1 MIDVLILPG
10 TGSPRGDAVCAA
22 FAQSLDPDRFAPQ
35 IVSYPATYGG
45 FQLPYAESR
54 ALGRKALADA
64 IRRAANPAIIAGY
77 SQGAGIA
84 GDLAAEIGAG
94 VHPDLEVYACAL
106 IADPVRPH
114 GAGMPHRPPAPGYGI
129 VGTRVI
135 TGLPTWWAAAAG
147 DPITALPPGNP
158 LRTIADVSE
167 WWSIAG
173 PAEAARWG
181 QDLVD
186 KCRRNAFQRWW
197 SVENWRSW
205 NGAMAF
211 ARGYLW
217 DGRHGAAYIT
227 EGHVQA
233 LAATIGKEFAGA

>member
-10 TGSPRGDAVCAA
+10 TGSPCGDAVCAA
-22 FAQSLDPDRFAPQ
+22 FAQSLDPDRFAPR

-45 FQLPYAESR
+45 IQMPYAESR

-64 IRRAANPAIIAGY
+64 VQRTANPAIIAGY

-84 GDLAAEIGAG
+84 GDLAAELGAG

-129 VGTRVI
+129 AGSRVI

-147 DPITALPPGNP
+147 DPITALPAGNP
-158 LRTIADVSE
+158 LRSIADVTE
-167 WWSIAG
+167 WWSLSG
-173 PAEAARWG
+173 PAAAARWG

-197 SVENWRSW
+197 SVENWRTW

-211 ARGYLW
+211 ARGYLF

-233 LAATIGKEFAGA
+233 LAETIGKEFADA